1 MIQVDHIHSLTE
13 FQRETKSYIQRLKR
27 TGKPEVLTVNGRA
40 EIIVQDAKSYQKV
53 LDLLD
58 QAEAIV
64 AVHEGLET
72 THKKQGQPAKKVLDR
87 IRKKHRIPGGK

>member
-13 FQRETKSYIQRLKR
+13 FQHEAKSYIQRLKR

-40 EIIVQDAKSYQKV
+40 EIIVQDAKAYQKL

-64 AVHEGLET
+64 AVQEGLES
-72 THKKQGQPAKKVLDR
+72 THQKQGQPANKVLAR
-87 IRKKHRIPGGK
+87 LRKKH